1 MISKP
6 LNDGGATRILLQ
18 NQFTENGWPPL
29 GIMDEQYRDFMTIIE
44 ADTDPEDAFK
54 QITNR
59 PPGSIV
65 SVPKKGSRCEEHGS
79 ISTI

>member
-1 MISKP
+1 M
-6 LNDGGATRILLQ
+6 D
-18 NQFTENGWPPL
+18 TEGGWP
-29 GIMDEQYRDFMTIIE
+29 YSDFMTIIE

-65 SVPKKGSRCEEHGS
+65 SVPKKGSTTGS
-79 ISTI
+79 NENSIAGDSGDSTSGLESLR